1 MTDYRVLKSNKLIQ
15 NKLTHFDTMQ
25 NKIMCV
31 LISQFVNNVN
41 NKFINTT
48 ISIKDLYEI
57 LGYKSDNGNT
67 YKRILEAIDKLANN
81 DTVGTLEY
89 NESKGEYEYVWRHFF
104 EEIKLTKNG
113 CTFKWSDTMK
123 PYLLQLSEK
132 YTQYLQS
139 DYLKLS
145 SEKSQNLY
153 EYLKSYEN
161 YENIYHKKPEISL
174 EEHYRIFEIEN
185 QKSYVQFK
193 QLNQSILQKCIKEI
207 NKFTDLLVSYET
219 KKEGRKVVAIIYDIK
234 KKKIENNLIEPNY
247 KIDPVLIYK
256 IGFKGTPTE
265 TDLTT
270 IKTLLTEYD
279 YSAFLQVMKYAKY
292 KKAKTMGYVVNA
304 CKNTISGITTSAN
317 SDEFIDPNK
326 DYSLEA
332 RNFVDKWTDSNID
345 QYNYDELV
353 ATLSEA
359 YKYFT
364 KKEVMM
370 AIRHLSAN
378 LTMMTREN
386 IFEVLNNITELM
398 KEVLQ

>member
-1 MTDYRVLKSNKLIQ
+1 MTDYKVLKSNKLIQ

-31 LISQFVNNVN
+31 LISRFVNNV
-41 NKFINTT
+41 KDEFTDTT
-48 ISIKDLYEI
+48 ISVNELRKI
-57 LGYKSDNGNT
+57 LGYKTDGGNA
-67 YKRILEAIDKLANN
+67 YKAIISAIDKLANN
-81 DTVGTLEY
+81 DTIGTLEY
-89 NESKGEYEYVWRHFF
+89 NESKGEFEYVWRHFF
-104 EEIKLTKNG
+104 EEIKLTKDG
-113 CTFKWSDTMK
+113 CSFKWSDSMK
-123 PYLLQLSEK
+123 PYLAQLSEK

-139 DYLKLS
+139 DYLKLT

-161 YENIYHKKPEISL
+161 YENVYHKKPEITL
-174 EEHYRIFEIEN
+174 EEHY
-185 QKSYVQFK
+185 KLFK
-193 QLNQSILQKCIKEI
+193 LNKNDSRVNFKRLNDSILKKCINEI
-207 NKFTDLLVSYET
+207 NELTDIEVSYET

-256 IGFKGTPTE
+256 IGFKGIPTE
-265 TDLTT
+265 ADLAT
-270 IKTLLTEYD
+270 INTLLTEYD
-279 YSAFLQVMKYAKY
+279 YSAFLQVMKYAKF

-304 CKNTISGITTSAN
+304 CKNTISGITTSEN

-332 RNFVDKWTDSNID
+332 RKFVDKWTDSNID

-364 KKEVMM
+364 EKEVMM

-378 LTMMTREN
+378 LTTMTREN